1 LGDWD
6 NLDGIA
12 ELVVGFQPFL
22 EEEVHIQFGSFDK
35 KAGGSTAALAHIWSK
50 VVLMASSLDRQL
62 TLSKHCSK
70 NSSWIL

>member
-12 ELVVGFQPFL
+12 ELVVGFQPSL
-22 EEEVHIQFGSFDK
+22 EEEVHIRFGRFDK
-35 KAGGSTAALAHIWSK
+35 KVGGSTVALARILSK
-50 VVLMASSLDRQL
+50 VVLMASLLDRQL
-62 TLSKHCSK
+62 TLSKQCSK

>member
-1 LGDWD
+1 MGDWD
-6 NLDGIA
+6 HLDGIA
-12 ELVVGFQPFL
+12 ELVVGFQPSL
-22 EEEVHIQFGSFDK
+22 EEEVHIQFGRFDK
-35 KAGGSTAALAHIWSK
+35 KAGGSTAALARILSN

>member
-1 LGDWD
+1 MGDWD

-12 ELVVGFQPFL
+12 ELVVVFQPFL
-22 EEEVHIQFGSFDK
+22 EEEVHIRFGRFDE
-35 KAGGSTAALAHIWSK
+35 KAGGSTAALAHILSK

>member
-22 EEEVHIQFGSFDK
+22 EEEVHIRFGRFDK
-35 KAGGSTAALAHIWSK
+35 KVGGSTAALARILSK
-50 VVLMASSLDRQL
+50 VVLMASLLDRQL
-62 TLSKHCSK
+62 TLSKQCSK